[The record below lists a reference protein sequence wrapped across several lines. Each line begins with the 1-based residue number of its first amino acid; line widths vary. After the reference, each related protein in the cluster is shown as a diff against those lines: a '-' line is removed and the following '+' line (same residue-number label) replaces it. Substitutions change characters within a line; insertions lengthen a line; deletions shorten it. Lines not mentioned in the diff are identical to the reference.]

1 MVIWEWCKRHGAWRK
16 MSCTLCV
23 GRDVA
28 KIVHGKLQSINGN
41 LGMVLTTW
49 CMGKGVMYF
58 VFWERCSVNGV
69 W

>member
-1 MVIWEWCKRHGAWRK
+1 
-16 MSCTLCV
+16 MSCTLCF

-41 LGMVLTTW
+41 LGMVLKTW
-49 CMGKGVMYF
+49 CMGKGVIYF